1 MKYVGNDFYCDV
13 AFKKIINLNIKY
25 ESENVLA
32 FDHTKP
38 SYPVH
43 IMVVPKKHISSFTAL
58 TEEDSDIML
67 EIIKVIKT
75 IAKEVDKEYGGVR
88 IVTNLGK
95 YQESKH
101 LHIHITSGESFIK

>member
-1 MKYVGNDFYCDV
+1 MKYTGNDFYCDV
-13 AFKKIINLNIKY
+13 AFKNTEDLNIKY

-32 FDHTKP
+32 FNHTNP

-43 IMVVPKKHISSFTAL
+43 IMVVPKKHISSFTTL
-58 TEEDSDIML
+58 TEADNEIML
-67 EIIKVIKT
+67 EIIRVIKT
-75 IAKEVDKEYGGVR
+75 IAKETEREFGGAR